1 MRKNSLLLTLC
12 TITILLSACILTA
25 CSSKSDTDSPDRSV
39 LPETLKELSFDKHLD
54 ISIGFWDID
63 AMAKAS
69 QPDDLTRYIE
79 ELFNI
84 TIHPVSV
91 SWSNY
96 KERYQILSA
105 TQSLPDLFAT
115 LTLSSN
121 DTNDSAVFT
130 DMIETGAIRPLP
142 QDLSAF
148 PLISQVLSS
157 FSGTRY
163 ADGQFYAVPRTS
175 FTDPVL
181 SATDAAML
189 VRRDWMD
196 NLGYK
201 DPHSFEEFAQMAAAF
216 ANEDPDG
223 NGMDDTLG
231 YNVNSLNALGKWVM
245 LGIAPDCNV
254 YSWIEK
260 DGRFVPSWTTGAFK
274 DVVKDYRILY
284 ETGALDPDFFT
295 KSPFT
300 AVEDFAAGRLGAL
313 EYKSSPSAL
322 KGVKDKW
329 DALNDRPFE
338 ECVDILP
345 VFPAPDGVRYSNS
358 SSVFWSESYLSA
370 AVDDE
375 KAKRIL
381 ALLEFLLSDQ
391 GRELCRHDFNEKD
404 NPSLALFYSL
414 ATWDN
419 SWEDFEES
427 EDNYLQYGEAC
438 VKLAH
443 QSAAWYRDNT
453 VQLTRPYDFL
463 LSPKEPSGLFS
474 TSQALDA
481 FVNCII
487 GNDDPVE
494 MWEQAL
500 FAMEEQ
506 GLEEY
511 IDRQNEHYK
520 RQAP

>member
-1 MRKNSLLLTLC
+1 MRKNSLLLTLS
-12 TITILLSACILTA
+12 IALLTVCALTA
-25 CSSKSDTDSPDRSV
+25 CSHKSDSASPDRSV
-39 LPETLKELSFDKHLD
+39 LPESLKGLSFDKHMD

-105 TQSLPDLFAT
+105 TKSLPDLFAT
-115 LTLSSN
+115 LTISSN

-130 DMIETGAIRPLP
+130 DMIETGAIRALP
-142 QDLSAF
+142 REMSAF

-163 ADGQFYAVPRTS
+163 EDGRFYAIPRTS
-175 FTDPVL
+175 FTDPIL

-196 NLGYK
+196 NLGYT
-201 DPHSFEEFAQMAAAF
+201 DPQTFEEFARMTAAF
-216 ANEDPDG
+216 ANDDPDG
-223 NGMDDTLG
+223 NGIDDTLG

-254 YSWIEK
+254 YSWIEE
-260 DGRFVPSWTTGAFK
+260 DGRYIPSWTTDAFK

-300 AVEDFAAGRLGAL
+300 AVEDFASGRLGAL

-329 DALNDRPFE
+329 DALNDKPFE

-345 VFPAPDGVRYSNS
+345 VIAAPDGTRYSNS

-375 KAKRIL
+375 KAQRIL
-381 ALLEFLLSDQ
+381 ALLEFLLSGQ
-391 GRELCRHDFNEKD
+391 GREMCRHGFNEKD

-419 SWEDFEES
+419 SWEDFEKS
-427 EDNYLQYGEAC
+427 DANHLQYGETC
-438 VKLAH
+438 VNLAYK
-443 QSAAWYRDNT
+443 SAVWYRDNT

-463 LSPKEPSGLFS
+463 LCPKEPSERFS

-500 FAMEEQ
+500 SAMEEQ

-511 IDRQNEHYK
+511 IDRQNENYK
-520 RQAP
+520 RQTP